1 MPVGEPFVDVTAEAL
16 GAELAGSVKARAALA
31 GAGVTGFAA
40 TMAIDPERL
49 QDELAY
55 LSIVTMHF
63 CVSAGLAPEVTPRV
77 LGSYYRALWSGDA
90 WRARPADLDARTPA
104 YEHAL
109 NHPHPDYGR
118 GYGMGRTFARL
129 CGATHDLPVIELGAR
144 AYVEQLP
151 PILTLLRGVV
161 VR

>member
-1 MPVGEPFVDVTAEAL
+1 MPVGEPFVDVTAERSAP
-16 GAELAGSVKARAALA
+16 ARAFGEGARRCRALA
-31 GAGVTGFAA
+31 SRDLAA
-40 TMAIDPERL
+40 TMAIDPGALAGRK
-49 QDELAY
+49 LAY

-63 CVSAGLAPEVTPRV
+63 CITAGLAADVAPRV
-77 LGSYYRALWSGDA
+77 LGSYYRALWTGDS

-104 YEHAL
+104 YEDAL

-118 GYGMGRTFARL
+118 GYGVGRTFARL
-129 CGATHDLPVIELGAR
+129 CGATHDLPVIEFGAR

>member
-1 MPVGEPFVDVTAEAL
+1 MSVAEHFVEITAEAL
-16 GAELAGSVKARAALA
+16 GAQLAQSVKARAAMP

-49 QDELAY
+49 RDELAY

-63 CVSAGLAPEVTPRV
+63 CVSAGLAPDVAPRV
-77 LGSYYRALWSGDA
+77 LAAYYRELWTRDA
-90 WRARPADLDARTPA
+90 WRARSAELDARTPA
-104 YEHAL
+104 YETAL
-109 NHPHPDYGR
+109 NYPHPDYGR
-118 GYGMGRTFARL
+118 GYGMGRAFARL
-129 CGATHDLPVIELGAR
+129 CGATHDLPVIEFGAR

-161 VR
+161 VK

>member
-1 MPVGEPFVDVTAEAL
+1 L
-16 GAELAGSVKARAALA
+16 W
-31 GAGVTGFAA
+31 TG
-40 TMAIDPERL
+40 D
-49 QDELAY
+49 
-55 LSIVTMHF
+55 S
-63 CVSAGLAPEVTPRV
+63 
-77 LGSYYRALWSGDA
+77 

-104 YEHAL
+104 YEEAL

-118 GYGMGRTFARL
+118 GYGVGRTFARL
-129 CGATHDLPVIELGAR
+129 CGATHDLPVIEFGAR

>member
-1 MPVGEPFVDVTAEAL
+1 MPVGESFLDVTADAL
-16 GAELAGSVKARAALA
+16 GAELAHSVKARAALP

-63 CVSAGLAPEVTPRV
+63 CVSAGLAPDVTPRV
-77 LGSYYRALWSGDA
+77 LGSYYRTLWAGDS

-104 YEHAL
+104 YEDAL

-118 GYGMGRTFARL
+118 GYGMGRAFARL
-129 CGATHDLPVIELGAR
+129 CGATHDLPVIEFGAR